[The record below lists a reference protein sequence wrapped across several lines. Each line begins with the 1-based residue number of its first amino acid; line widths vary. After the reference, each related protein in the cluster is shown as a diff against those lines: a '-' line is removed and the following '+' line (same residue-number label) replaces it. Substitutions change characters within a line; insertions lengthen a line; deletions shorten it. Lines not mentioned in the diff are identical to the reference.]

1 MENLL
6 GPARNGSSGARAC
19 LTEIG
24 LDMATSLYRELRD
37 YNSMKLLMQSLITT
51 VSVKRLLLVLLVSGH
66 IVSAC
71 QPAPPPVHP
80 TPMPPAT
87 PLLPQPPVG
96 SSLVGDAT
104 PMPAVRPPALPP
116 LPPTPSPPP
125 TPIPLTGFD
134 WKSVAYREYWPTDL
148 SGDLSV
154 GKGGTGIDAGDWGIF
169 LVDVK
174 NGDKRRITEGSHELR
189 EVVISG
195 DYIAWSDRSRQIEI
209 PGSTERNRRSRL
221 VVDIFV
227 MNLVTGEQR
236 RITDIPA
243 RRHSLSIDGNLLVW
257 QDNRNEIGEHR
268 NHYDI
273 YAYDIEAD
281 KEIAVE
287 ISPGVQHYPA
297 VSEDRVVWIDEGE
310 ESSRLMLYDF
320 SDDETKVIDDST
332 EPELP
337 PDIHGDYIVWRGHDE
352 SGDHGV
358 YLYDLESKERSLIA
372 SARLSSVDSPK
383 VSDRHVVWTVGWPCD
398 GRANIMPDDMGVYV
412 HDLEDG
418 EVQRISN
425 YVEPDVW
432 IDGETLMVHEGC
444 HLPGHVYAIFLE

>member
-6 GPARNGSSGARAC
+6 APAPNRNFRVGAG

-24 LDMATSLYRELRD
+24 LHKAASLYRETKDSNLIKPPIL
-37 YNSMKLLMQSLITT
+37 SIITT
-51 VSVKRLLLVLLVSGH
+51 VSVEQLLLVILLAGL

-71 QPAPPPVHP
+71 QTAPFAHP
-80 TPMPPAT
+80 TPLPPAT
-87 PLLPQPPVG
+87 PLPPQPPAG
-96 SSLVGDAT
+96 PSPGNPETS
-104 PMPAVRPPALPP
+104 MSAVRPLTPPPRPA
-116 LPPTPSPPP
+116 TPRPMP
-125 TPIPLTGFD
+125 TPISLTGFN
-134 WKSVAYREYWPTDL
+134 WKSVAYREYRPTDL
-148 SGDLSV
+148 SEGLSV
-154 GKGGTGIDAGDWGIF
+154 GKGGTGIDTGDWGIF
-169 LVDVK
+169 LSDVK
-174 NGDKRRITEGSHELR
+174 SGEKRRITEGAHELR

-209 PGSTERNRRSRL
+209 PGSTERNWRSRL
-221 VVDIFV
+221 SVDIFV
-227 MNLVTGEQR
+227 MNLVTSEQR

-243 RRHSLSIDGNLLVW
+243 RRRGLSIDGNLLVW
-257 QDNRNEIGEHR
+257 QDNRNEIKEHR
-268 NHYDI
+268 SHYDI
-273 YAYDIEAD
+273 YAYDIESD

-287 ISPGVQHYPA
+287 ISPGAQRYPA
-297 VSEDRVVWIDEGE
+297 VSGDRVIWVDEGG

-352 SGDHGV
+352 SGDHAV
-358 YLYDLESKERSLIA
+358 YLYDLESKKRSLIA
-372 SARLSSVDSPK
+372 STRLSSVDSPK
-383 VSDRHVVWTVGWPCD
+383 VSDRYVVWTVGWPCD
-398 GRANIMPDDMGVYV
+398 GKANIMPDDMGVYV